1 MHYCNI
7 QVPFLGSLIY
17 CSVWTTL
24 FQSHISSTLCVFKII
39 LTVPGTLLFEF
50 WNNFF
55 MRIRLYFVEIVLG
68 FTWMQGKFLSLWY
81 WVLLSFCFFMCV
93 FINLFLGTLQ
103 CLFQLW
109 MRSFLVGYGW
119 SPRMPLSF
127 IYWPYLEHP
136 CWTLLLALIVCKF
149 SYVFFVE
156 ILLVQARPSS
166 YLTFQFLCSI

>member
-24 FQSHISSTLCVFKII
+24 FQSHISSTLCIFKII

-68 FTWMQGKFLSLWY
+68 FNWMQGKFLSLWY

-109 MRSFLVGYGW
+109 MRSFLCYIFQWVIAGLQECHWVLYIDLI
-119 SPRMPLSF
+119 LSIPAELF
-127 IYWPYLEHP
+127 
-136 CWTLLLALIVCKF
+136 C
-149 SYVFFVE
+149 
-156 ILLVQARPSS
+156 
-166 YLTFQFLCSI
+166 